1 MKKVAKCFYS
11 IDGSQYYNNQRINSK
26 PQLSLILKIS
36 VEYRAFKVYRNE
48 RNGNAHRATKTV
60 KM

>member
-1 MKKVAKCFYS
+1 MKKVAKYFYL
-11 IDGSQYYNNQRINSK
+11 IDGSQFYNNSK